1 MSEYQAVRTVNII
14 GFPIYKLKDQALIE
28 LGIGD
33 STQKIL
39 FPAKHVCLLLSKDQ
53 NQNFSNKTFSPL
65 GSPMCF
71 LEAIPSQQI
80 TLKHTEITRSTVTT
94 LRICFQISLNKEEK

>member
-1 MSEYQAVRTVNII
+1 MSEYQAVRMVNII

-65 GSPMCF
+65 GSPTVLPWGHSITADN
-71 LEAIPSQQI
+71 LEAHWNNQ
-80 TLKHTEITRSTVTT
+80 KHSDYTKD
-94 LRICFQISLNKEEK
+94 LFPD